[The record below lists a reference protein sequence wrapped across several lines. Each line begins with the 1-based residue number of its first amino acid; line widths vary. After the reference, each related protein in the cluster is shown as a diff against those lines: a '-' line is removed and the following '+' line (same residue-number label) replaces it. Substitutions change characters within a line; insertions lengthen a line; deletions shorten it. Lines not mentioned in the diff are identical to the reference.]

1 MIFHT
6 LSFDL
11 WPIRVHEFFAREICL
26 LQSKNPSLWVRTS
39 LNAAIASGTLEH
51 PRTKKRGRKRWR
63 NAPGLFGSHFGAR
76 TIAEES
82 DAAHW
87 PYAAS
92 HGTPLAPRPCG
103 GLCWE
108 LGFCACQQA
117 FLVLLLDGLYFR
129 FRGKDWVLYV
139 MAVKPCR
146 QNRAVFLDPV
156 SSCQGERTCRAGL
169 RYSQPFPPPYTDASG
184 PRSPTRFPELSGSA
198 QARAGSCS
206 SAISISSADC
216 SNAGA
221 DAIASTMADPCAKRF
236 TNMSAKLSSCP
247 MAPGCKPCSK
257 NSGILFG
264 RQKACASCA

>member
-6 LSFDL
+6 LSFNL

-26 LQSKNPSLWVRTS
+26 LQSKNPSLWVP
-39 LNAAIASGTLEH
+39 TLSMQPLQADVEH
-51 PRTKKRGRKRWR
+51 PHKETNRKRWR
-63 NAPGLFGSHFGAR
+63 NAPGLLEAILVQGRSLKSLTPR
-76 TIAEES
+76 TGLTQQP
-82 DAAHW
+82 W
-87 PYAAS
+87 
-92 HGTPLAPRPCG
+92 TPLASGHAAVCVGTRVLRLPTGP
-103 GLCWE
+103 
-108 LGFCACQQA
+108 
-117 FLVLLLDGLYFR
+117 LVLLLDGLYFR
-129 FRGKDWVLYV
+129 FQGKDWVLYV

-156 SSCQGERTCRAGL
+156 LLPGRENMQAGL

-184 PRSPTRFPELSGSA
+184 LGLRRDFRNY
-198 QARAGSCS
+198 QARTSQAGSCS

-221 DAIASTMADPCAKRF
+221 DAIADCMQTPAR
-236 TNMSAKLSSCP
+236 SALPTCP
-247 MAPGCKPCSK
+247 PAFRCPIAPGCKPCSK